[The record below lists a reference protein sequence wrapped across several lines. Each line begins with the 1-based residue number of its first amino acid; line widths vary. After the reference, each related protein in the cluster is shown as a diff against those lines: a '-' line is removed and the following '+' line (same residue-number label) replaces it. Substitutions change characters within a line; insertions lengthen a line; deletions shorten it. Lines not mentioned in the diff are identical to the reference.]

1 MAGGDAYELT
11 LKQLD
16 RGQQAN
22 NIFCYYQALEFVTT
36 TPTKAQVLA
45 ENWADQILPAIL
57 GVQPAEVLTTGV
69 SVKNLFDESDA
80 YELGL
85 SESGTFTGDR
95 DLLPTFNAY
104 GFQLN
109 GDNPAVKNGAKRFAG
124 VWEDYVTDGV
134 ITGSSLTTPLDALS
148 TALEA
153 YVTVGTIIMDN
164 VFEPVII
171 KRVRSGT
178 SPNYTYRMPENTGEL
193 VRSKIVVALWNAVI
207 TSQLS
212 RKIGIGV

>member
-1 MAGGDAYELT
+1 MAGGDAYELQ
-11 LKQLD
+11 LHQLD
-16 RGQQAN
+16 RGQEVDN
-22 NIFCYYQALEFVTT
+22 TFCYYQALEFVTT

-57 GVQPAEVLTTGV
+57 GIQPAEVLTTGV
-69 SVKNLFDESDA
+69 TVKNLFNASDA

-124 VWEDYVTDGV
+124 VWEDYVNDGV
-134 ITGSSLTTPLDALS
+134 ITGSSLTVPRDNLS
-148 TALEA
+148 SKLEA
-153 YVTVGTIIMDN
+153 YVTVGLIIPDN

-171 KRVRSGT
+171 KRVRSG
-178 SPNYTYRMPENTGEL
+178 SPGDYSYRMPETTGEL
-193 VRSKIVVALWNAVI
+193 VRSKIVVAIWNAVI

>member
-16 RGQQAN
+16 RGQEAN
-22 NIFCYYQALEFVTT
+22 NIFCYYQAEEFVTT
-36 TPTKAQVLA
+36 DPTKAQVLA

-57 GVQPAEVLTTGV
+57 GVQPAEVLTTGL
-69 SVKNLFDESDA
+69 SVKNLFDASDA

-85 SESGTFTGDR
+85 SETGTFTGDR

-153 YVTVGTIIMDN
+153 YVTVGLIIPDN

-171 KRVRSGT
+171 KRVRSGA
-178 SPNYTYRMPENTGEL
+178 PGAYTYRLPETTGEL